1 MTSFS
6 KVLDALDEC
15 EQTSSRNEKIARLK
29 YAVHNDQVA
38 NEMLKSVFRLSM
50 DPFILYRTSFKEK
63 DYSTA
68 VEVPVN
74 ESELV
79 WVHFQ
84 GWAEDLAEHGPV
96 LHKKNMDIFLSS
108 CSARARKWF
117 LRILNKDLKNGV
129 QWGTVKKLYPDL
141 IKEFNVQLANAL
153 DWKKVLEGH
162 EVPDVTNCWIE
173 KKYDGIRGMAF
184 VENGKVKFLTRNDKP
199 VWNTELIEAE
209 ILRQVGGMNVVIDGE
224 LYAGS
229 WADSLSITK
238 TQSLH
243 PKREKLQ
250 FVVFDMMPLEDFN
263 NNNCT
268 ADQNTRRTGMEL
280 YLFNP
285 MQDPLSKLLKYLVPS
300 PVYPVQDMS
309 DVIKLSQQFLNEGYE
324 GAIVKNKYGLYT
336 FDRSDSWIKIKPS
349 RLGADIDVP
358 IVGIVEGKGRLAGS
372 VGKIDVLYNGVKSGV
387 GTGLSDK
394 VRKQMW
400 ELHQKNELVGM
411 LASVAVQELTPDG
424 ALRFGVFMR
433 LREDRERVEV

>member
-6 KVLDALDEC
+6 KVLNALDEC
-15 EQTSSRNEKIARLK
+15 EQTTSRNEKIERLQ

-38 NEMLKSVFRLSM
+38 NEILKSVFRLSM

-63 DYSTA
+63 DYANFSEAYRTEDIYTWSTFFG
-68 VEVPVN
+68 
-74 ESELV
+74 L
-79 WVHFQ
+79 
-84 GWAEDLAEHGPV
+84 AEQLSEHGPV
-96 LHKKNMDIFLSS
+96 VFKEPMNVFLGS
-108 CSARARKWF
+108 CSVRARKWF
-117 LRILNKDLKNGV
+117 IRILMKDLKNGV

-285 MQDPLSKLLKYLVPS
+285 MQSPLSKPLKYLVPS

-387 GTGLSDK
+387 GTGMTDK

-400 ELHQKNELVGM
+400 DLHLKNELVGM

-424 ALRFGVFMR
+424 ALRFGVFLK

>member
-15 EQTSSRNEKIARLK
+15 EQTSSRNEKIARLQ
-29 YAVHNDQVA
+29 YAIHNDRVA
-38 NEMLKSVFRLSM
+38 EEMFRVLFKFSM

-63 DYSTA
+63 DYPNFA
-68 VEVPVN
+68 EVYVN
-74 ESELV
+74 EENSVFLA
-79 WVHFQ
+79 F
-84 GWAEDLAEHGPV
+84 EDLAKKLAEYGPV
-96 LHKKNMDIFLSS
+96 LHKKDMDTFLSS
-108 CSARARKWF
+108 CSVRARKWF
-117 LRILNKDLKNGV
+117 IRVLMKDLKNGV

-162 EVPDVTNCWIE
+162 EVPDVSNCWIE

-209 ILRQVGGMNVVIDGE
+209 ILRQVGHMNVVIDGE

-250 FVVFDMMPLEDFN
+250 FVVFDMMPLEAFN
-263 NNNCT
+263 SNKCSAN
-268 ADQNTRRTGMEL
+268 QQVRRDGMEL
-280 YLFNP
+280 YLFDN
-285 MQDPLSKLLKYLVPS
+285 SKELKYLAPS
-300 PVYPVQDMS
+300 PVYHVQDMS
-309 DVIKLSQQFLNEGYE
+309 DVIRLSQQFLNEGYE

-358 IVGIVEGKGRLAGS
+358 IIGIVEGKGRLAGS
-372 VGKIDVLYNGVKSGV
+372 VGKIDVLYNGIKSGV
-387 GTGLSDK
+387 GTGMTDK

-400 ELHQKNELVGM
+400 DLHQKNELVGM

>member
-6 KVLDALDEC
+6 KVLNALEVC
-15 EQTSSRNEKIARLK
+15 EQTSSRNEKIAALQAAIKDDNLADAYLK
-29 YAVHNDQVA
+29 
-38 NEMLKSVFRLSM
+38 LVFKMTM
-50 DPFILYRTSFKEK
+50 DPFVLYRTSFNVK
-63 DYSTA
+63 DYPISGILDEDDSTFNMFIA
-68 VEVPVN
+68 N
-74 ESELV
+74 ASNLAD
-79 WVHFQ
+79 Q
-84 GWAEDLAEHGPV
+84 GPCAQRETMH
-96 LHKKNMDIFLSS
+96 NFLKDCSS
-108 CSARARKWF
+108 FSRKWF
-117 LRILNKDLKNGV
+117 IRILMKDLKNGV
-129 QWGTVKKLYPDL
+129 QWGTVKKLYPNL

-209 ILRQVGGMNVVIDGE
+209 ILQQVGGMNVVIDGE
-224 LYAGS
+224 LYAGL

-285 MQDPLSKLLKYLVPS
+285 MQDPLSRPLKYLIPS
-300 PVYPVQDMS
+300 PVYSVQDMS

-324 GAIVKNKYGLYT
+324 GAIVKNKYGMYT
-336 FDRSDSWIKIKPS
+336 FDRSDAWIKIKPS
-349 RLGADIDVP
+349 RLGKDIDVP
-358 IVGIVEGKGRLAGS
+358 IVGVTEGKGRLAGS
-372 VGKIDVLYNGVKSGV
+372 VGNILVSYNGVVSGV
-387 GTGLSDK
+387 GTGMSDV
-394 VRKQMW
+394 VRKKMW
-400 ELHQKNELVGM
+400 NLHQNGLLVGM
-411 LASVAVQELTPDG
+411 LSEVAVQEVTPDG
-424 ALRFGVFMR
+424 ALRFPVFMR